1 MVIILTGVRSAK
13 AWSLPKMRFLLL
25 SHAMPFKTSIPYK
38 LMQSQVNLLPKQIN
52 KNKLCTSRLIKMLT
66 LYPAAT
72 SRSLQERKKEMEKLK
87 AINNQNDKNKLLN
100 PG

>member
-38 LMQSQVNLLPKQIN
+38 VMQSQVNLPKIKN

-87 AINNQNDKNKLLN
+87 AINKQNDKNKLLN

>member
-38 LMQSQVNLLPKQIN
+38 VMQSQVNLLPKKNIN
-52 KNKLCTSRLIKMLT
+52 KNKLCTSHSIKMLT

-87 AINNQNDKNKLLN
+87 AINKQNDKISY
-100 PG
+100 

>member
-1 MVIILTGVRSAK
+1 
-13 AWSLPKMRFLLL
+13 
-25 SHAMPFKTSIPYK
+25 
-38 LMQSQVNLLPKQIN
+38 
-52 KNKLCTSRLIKMLT
+52 MLT

-87 AINNQNDKNKLLN
+87 AINKQNDKNKLLN

>member
-1 MVIILTGVRSAK
+1 
-13 AWSLPKMRFLLL
+13 MRFLLL

>member
-1 MVIILTGVRSAK
+1 
-13 AWSLPKMRFLLL
+13 MRFLLL

-38 LMQSQVNLLPKQIN
+38 VMQSQVNLLPKKIN

-87 AINNQNDKNKLLN
+87 AINKQNDKNKLLN